1 MTTTTNSTPATET
14 TTKRAERDAARAER
28 DARRAAERERAMA
41 STVAT
46 AAEVGKAIG
55 AGGPV
60 IGAICF
66 WTLGDVHVSRDA
78 IRAKMAELDLLA
90 AVPRDPSPSALLS
103 RACDDAKRG
112 RKDIV
117 FDRVSRS
124 ATETVVALS
133 RRIVYTTTE
142 QASYEHV
149 TRVRVAHGDGSLT
162 FEDSSNAVM
171 AELGARYSDMRAH
184 MTTAEFGGMIGQA
197 FQGRTHELLLGGVNL
212 RGRSGGVYFVPAAV
226 VERATGLADFVNA
239 TGSCSMT
246 VWPIAAGD
254 RALAQAAVAA
264 RSDIQ
269 ERVREIRADIAT
281 FAAGLEA
288 AGLVLTDHSVK
299 TRLSRFESLSAKAAL
314 YAEVL
319 GSAKADL
326 EAEIEAACVALRD
339 AVLGQDFSA
348 FNDAATDAAPETLAN
363 QDELAEAHRTPIA
376 EPADNFDAVAS
387 WA

>member
-1 MTTTTNSTPATET
+1 MTTTTNSTPTTET

-41 STVAT
+41 STIAT

-66 WTLGDVHVSRDA
+66 WTLGDVHVSRDE
-78 IRAKMAELDLLA
+78 IRAKMAELDLLP
-90 AVPRDPSPSALLS
+90 AVPRDPTPSALLS

-124 ATETVVALS
+124 TTETVVALS
-133 RRIVYTTTE
+133 RRLVDATTE

-149 TRVRVAHGDGSLT
+149 TRVRVAHDDGALT

-197 FQGRTHELLLGGVNL
+197 FQGRTHEMLLGGVNL
-212 RGRSGGVYFVPAAV
+212 RGRSGGVYFVPASV

-239 TGSCSMT
+239 TGSCAMT

-254 RALAQAAVAA
+254 RALAQAATAA

-288 AGLVLTDHSVK
+288 SDLAGLVLTDHSVK
-299 TRLSRFESLSAKAAL
+299 TRLSRFDSLSAKAAL

-319 GSAKADL
+319 GSAKAEL
-326 EAEIEAACVALRD
+326 EAEIEAARVALRD

-348 FNDAATDAAPETLAN
+348 FGDAASEAPAAQEQPAEALPAPAPEPEETFDAAAC
-363 QDELAEAHRTPIA
+363 
-376 EPADNFDAVAS
+376 
-387 WA
+387 WG